1 MLMSFATDL
10 HAFHLK
16 YGFHDHQLTASNL
29 SFRIDLLEE
38 ELYELKDAVSTRNCE
53 EIVDALIDLIYI
65 AVGTLDLA
73 QVDIPKAWSAVHDAN
88 MTKVRGIKP
97 GREQS
102 DGFDVVKPNG
112 WTPPSHEG
120 NHGCLPTILA

>member
-1 MLMSFATDL
+1 MNFAIDL
-10 HAFHLK
+10 DAFHSK
-16 YGFHDHQLTASNL
+16 YGFHDTPLTPSNL

-38 ELYELKDAVSTRNCE
+38 ELAELKEAVSTKNSE

-73 QVDIPKAWSAVHDAN
+73 EINIPQAWAAVHDAN
-88 MTKVRGIKP
+88 MKKVRGIKP

-102 DGFDVVKPNG
+102 GGFDVLKPEG
-112 WTPPSHEG
+112 WVAPSHKG